1 MEQQQADVDFRDILW
16 RVLRYRWLLL
26 VPIVVA
32 FCAGIVY
39 FLLAPPVYESHVIVA
54 LADEVAVSSGM
65 RQLVQPDLDTDSP
78 RERVTLVN
86 SKVRSRRFLEELVR
100 RLGLNKD
107 PDVRHKA
114 MDQARK
120 WGTVSTEEFAIRI
133 ASAQLDKQIRVT
145 PMEGTYVR
153 ISGSGKTPEAARSLA
168 SLIADVLIDESKRTS
183 LQRVQARGEFSND
196 QMTVYE
202 ERLRKAED
210 AYQGYQ
216 ESLLQHGLAS
226 NPINDKNVT
235 QAQSLLHA
243 CQAEADQIRGRLEA
257 ERKDWA
263 ADAGDTRPIPDL
275 GNSRTAALDKQL
287 AALELNEALA
297 EMGDQE
303 RAKSVLPG
311 IQASIA
317 STRQTLLAELDQL
330 ADQLPADIPEGPRS
344 SAAGIA
350 LDRIII
356 RSLTEKE
363 KKVTSLINDYAR
375 GVANSPRQEMELA
388 RLKGEVDNAREMLKT
403 LQGEAASSRISE
415 ALETSDLGVRLSVL
429 EPPLLPVKPTEP
441 DPLKILGAAVLL
453 GPLCSMG
460 IVLLGEKMA
469 IVVRTV
475 EQAEAELGTKVIA
488 TVPRIEGW
496 SRPGSYW
503 QNNWPVY
510 AIFTV
515 LILTGT
521 FFTLHATLLAPQ
533 PPSTTAT
540 TTTTSQKH

>member
-1 MEQQQADVDFRDILW
+1 MEQQQANVDLRDILW

-26 VPIVVA
+26 VPVVVSL
-32 FCAGIVY
+32 CGGIIF
-39 FLLAPPVYESHVIVA
+39 FLVAPPVYESHVIVA
-54 LADEVAVSSGM
+54 LADEVAVSNSM
-65 RQLVQPDLDTDSP
+65 RQLVQPSQDTDTP

-107 PDVRHKA
+107 PDVRQKA
-114 MDQARK
+114 MGQARK

-133 ASAQLDKQIRVT
+133 ACAQLDKQIRVT

-153 ISGSGKTPEAARSLA
+153 ISGSGKTPEAARNLA
-168 SLIADVLIDESKRTS
+168 SLIADVLIDDSKRTS
-183 LQRVQARGEFSND
+183 LQRVQARGEFSSD
-196 QMTVYE
+196 QITVYE

-216 ESLLQHGLAS
+216 ESTLAHGLTG
-226 NPINDKNVT
+226 NPVNDKNIG
-235 QAQSLLHA
+235 QAQGLARAS
-243 CQAEADQIRGRLEA
+243 QAEADQIRGRLES

-263 ADAGDTRPIPDL
+263 ANAGDTRPIPDL

-287 AALELNEALA
+287 AGLEQNEAFTEL
-297 EMGDQE
+297 GDQE
-303 RAKSVLPG
+303 RAKDALPG

-317 STRQTLLAELDQL
+317 ATRQTLLAELELL
-330 ADQLPADIPEGPRS
+330 AAQLPADISDES
-344 SAAGIA
+344 KTTAAGIV
-350 LDRIII
+350 LDRIVI
-356 RSLTEKE
+356 RSLTEKQKRIE
-363 KKVTSLINDYAR
+363 ALVNDYLR
-375 GVANSPRQEMELA
+375 GVANSPRQDMELA
-388 RLKGEVDNAREMLKT
+388 RLKGEVDNAREMLNT
-403 LQGEAASSRISE
+403 LRQEAASSRISE

-441 DPLKILGAAVLL
+441 DPLKILGAAALL
-453 GPLCSMG
+453 GPLMSMG

-469 IVVRTV
+469 VVVRTV

-496 SRPGSYW
+496 SRPGTYW

-510 AIFTV
+510 TIFIV
-515 LILTGT
+515 LISTGI
-521 FFTLHATLLAPQ
+521 FFTLHATVFAPA
-533 PPSTTAT
+533 PPSTTAAT
-540 TTTTSQKH
+540 DKKH

>member
-1 MEQQQADVDFRDILW
+1 MEPQQPNVDFRDVLW
-16 RVLRYRWLLL
+16 RVMRYRWLLV

-32 FCAGIVY
+32 LCAGVIY
-39 FLLAPPVYESHVIVA
+39 FLVAPPVYESHVIVA

-65 RQLVQPDLDTDSP
+65 RNLVQPDQETDTP

-114 MDQARK
+114 MGQARK

-153 ISGSGKTPEAARSLA
+153 ISGSGRTPEAARSLA
-168 SLIADVLIDESKRTS
+168 SLIADVLIDDSKRTS

-210 AYQGYQ
+210 TYQGYQ
-216 ESLLQHGLAS
+216 ESMLQHGVVS
-226 NPINDKNVT
+226 NPVNDKNLG
-235 QAQSLLHA
+235 QAQALERS
-243 CQAEADQIRGRLEA
+243 CQAEADQIRSRLES

-275 GNSRTAALDKQL
+275 GNNRTAGLDKQL
-287 AALELNEALA
+287 AGLEQNEALT
-297 EMGDQE
+297 ELGDQE
-303 RAKSVLPG
+303 RAKEALPG

-317 STRQTLLAELDQL
+317 ATRQTLLAELDL
-330 ADQLPADIPEGPRS
+330 LSSQLPSDIPEGPRS

-350 LDRIII
+350 LDRIVI
-356 RSLTEKE
+356 RSLSEKQ
-363 KKVTSLINDYAR
+363 KRLQMLISDFER

-388 RLKGEVDNAREMLKT
+388 RLKGEVDNAREMLNT
-403 LQGEAASSRISE
+403 LRQEAASSRISE

-441 DPLKILGAAVLL
+441 DPLKILGAAALL

-469 IVVRTV
+469 VVVRTV

-496 SRPGSYW
+496 SRPGTYW

-510 AIFTV
+510 TIVAV
-515 LILTGT
+515 LIATGT
-521 FFTLHATLLAPQ
+521 FFTLHATVFAPHE
-533 PPSTTAT
+533 PSSTTTAT
-540 TTTTSQKH
+540 DQKH

>member
-1 MEQQQADVDFRDILW
+1 MEQQQTNVDFRDIIW
-16 RVLRYRWLLL
+16 RVLRYRWLLV
-26 VPIVVA
+26 VPIVIA
-32 FCAGIVY
+32 LCAGIIY
-39 FLLAPPVYESHVIVA
+39 FLVAPPVYESHVVVA

-65 RQLVQPDLDTDSP
+65 RQLVQPDQDTDTP

-114 MDQARK
+114 MGQARK

-133 ASAQLDKQIRVT
+133 ASAQLDHQIRVT

-216 ESLLQHGLAS
+216 ESLLGTNLAG
-226 NPINDKNVT
+226 NPVTDKNGMK
-235 QAQSLLHA
+235 AQTIARS
-243 CQAEADQIRGRLEA
+243 CQAEADQIRGRLES

-263 ADAGDTRPIPDL
+263 SDAGDTRPIPDL
-275 GNSRTAALDKQL
+275 GNSQTASLERQL
-287 AALELNEALA
+287 IGLEMNEALT
-297 EMGDQE
+297 ELGDQD
-303 RAKSVLPG
+303 RAKTALPAL
-311 IQASIA
+311 QANIA
-317 STRQTLLAELDQL
+317 GTRQTLLSELDIL
-330 ADQLPADIPEGPRS
+330 SDQLPADIPEGAKS

-350 LDRIII
+350 VDKIEV
-356 RSLTEKE
+356 RSLTEKQ
-363 KKVTSLINDYAR
+363 KKVEALINDYAH

-388 RLKGEVDNAREMLKT
+388 RLKGEVDNAREMLNT
-403 LQGEAASSRISE
+403 LRQEAASSRISE

-429 EPPLLPVKPTEP
+429 EP
-441 DPLKILGAAVLL
+441 
-453 GPLCSMG
+453 
-460 IVLLGEKMA
+460 
-469 IVVRTV
+469 
-475 EQAEAELGTKVIA
+475 
-488 TVPRIEGW
+488 
-496 SRPGSYW
+496 
-503 QNNWPVY
+503 
-510 AIFTV
+510 
-515 LILTGT
+515 
-521 FFTLHATLLAPQ
+521 
-533 PPSTTAT
+533 
-540 TTTTSQKH
+540 